1 MRARPD
7 LPETILNRVAAEI
20 LASQSGSTGEA
31 AGKAIR
37 DEIATRLRIEP
48 AVKQAMA
55 EAFAVVLEEFRHTT
69 LNDSR
74 VLETVGRQVHGVTG
88 GQMREFAQR
97 LRAAIPRPLTE
108 EQILSWADEHQDR
121 TGEWPTAWSGPVQG
135 EQDETWIAIHGALS
149 RGLRELPG
157 GSSLAQLLDKHRG
170 KRNPK
175 DLPPLTEEQVL
186 AWADAHH
193 ERTGQWPNSDSGSV
207 HDCRSDTWSAIDY
220 SLRKGAR
227 GFPGGSSLTQFL
239 HSQRGRRNKNKLPEL
254 VSEQI
259 LAWADAHFERMGEW
273 PSTES
278 GELVDAPG
286 ETWKAIGM
294 ALVTGGRGLPG
305 GRLVGQTACRTPR

>member
-37 DEIATRLRIEP
+37 DEIVRRLRIEP

-121 TGEWPTAWSGPVQG
+121 TGEWPTAWSGPVARG
-135 EQDETWIAIHGALS
+135 TGRDLDCNPRSFEPWIARASGWFLIGPTARQTSRQAKPEGSTTAHGRA
-149 RGLRELPG
+149 
-157 GSSLAQLLDKHRG
+157 
-170 KRNPK
+170 
-175 DLPPLTEEQVL
+175 
-186 AWADAHH
+186 
-193 ERTGQWPNSDSGSV
+193 
-207 HDCRSDTWSAIDY
+207 
-220 SLRKGAR
+220 GACV
-227 GFPGGSSLTQFL
+227 
-239 HSQRGRRNKNKLPEL
+239 GR
-254 VSEQI
+254 
-259 LAWADAHFERMGEW
+259 
-273 PSTES
+273 
-278 GELVDAPG
+278 
-286 ETWKAIGM
+286 
-294 ALVTGGRGLPG
+294 
-305 GRLVGQTACRTPR
+305 RTPRTDWTVAQQ

>member
-1 MRARPD
+1 MRKSHA
-7 LPETILNRVAAEI
+7 VAD
-20 LASQSGSTGEA
+20 
-31 AGKAIR
+31 R
-37 DEIATRLRIEP
+37 P

-69 LNDSR
+69 LKDSA
-74 VLETVGRQVHGVTG
+74 VLESVGRQVHGVTG

-108 EQILSWADEHQDR
+108 EQILSWTDEHQDR

-220 SLRKGAR
+220 SLREGASR
-227 GFPGGSSLTQFL
+227 VPWRLL
-239 HSQRGRRNKNKLPEL
+239 ANA
-254 VSEQI
+254 VSPQST
-259 LAWADAHFERMGEW
+259 WA
-273 PSTES
+273 P
-278 GELVDAPG
+278 
-286 ETWKAIGM
+286 K
-294 ALVTGGRGLPG
+294 
-305 GRLVGQTACRTPR
+305 